1 MLSRLIFPA
10 AIVILITTIFINPF
24 NAKSNN
30 TLNDFQGQWAGDFK
44 DSSIL
49 LKIYANNS
57 CTLELYDFDTVNKYN
72 GVCKLENK
80 KIPSSLSITSI
91 SEADHPLHTLLLPVD
106 SNTIK
111 ITTFST
117 KWRLRQLTFN
127 NDNSIVLKKIS
138 K

>member
-1 MLSRLIFPA
+1 MFSRLILPA
-10 AIVILITTIFINPF
+10 TIVILIATIFINPF
-24 NAKSNN
+24 NTKSNK
-30 TLNDFQGQWAGDFK
+30 TLKDFQGQWAGDYK

-49 LKIYANNS
+49 LKIYANNL

-72 GVCKLENK
+72 GVCKLENNK
-80 KIPSSLSITSI
+80 TPSSLSITSI

-127 NDNSIVLKKIS
+127 NGNSIVLKKIS